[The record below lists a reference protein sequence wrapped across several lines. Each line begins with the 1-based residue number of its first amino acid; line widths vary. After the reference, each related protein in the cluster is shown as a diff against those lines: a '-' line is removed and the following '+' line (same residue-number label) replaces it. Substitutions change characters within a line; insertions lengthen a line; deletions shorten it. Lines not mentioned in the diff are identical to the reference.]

1 MLQFPTEATPFAD
14 FSGVKQKLIECIAAW
29 KNRPSV
35 AQSGE
40 ELETDDVIFTKEE
53 SNDERLA
60 RLFEEAKLDGR
71 FIELDDDDDD
81 DAKRKSGTGPPVVLG
96 STVMISK
103 HDAAPQHNGK
113 RGTVV
118 EVDSATGFFVVELDD
133 AGANRRKQSNRVGKL
148 LRASLTVEA
157 APIDK
162 GDLSLSEK
170 EKRRRQQEA
179 HARTDRQR
187 NAVLAA
193 LPGGIPA
200 TRDDDDHSDDDEDD
214 DSAST
219 APGFSIDCSICER
232 CEELDYSITN
242 DALAE
247 RWASHPVLGAL
258 VCVQCLSEYGDGD
271 AAAWAKTDG
280 SFDNCRWC
288 ADANRVDGEEVYGC
302 AGCAEVF
309 CEHCL
314 RRNLGSA
321 EMKRIALDFA
331 DEWKGPC
338 CTDRTSGLIKA
349 YAEAV
354 LCRKQEE
361 VKQADF
367 SRAETAKA
375 ALLAFVKPQSQAAEA
390 TRTTAA
396 KAKPR
401 QSLSPSTIVLNAAG
415 RQSRGAAQAAAQKL
429 KEQVVISDDDDND
442 DEDEDDDEPLSTFAA
457 ASKRGAPV
465 MREPPQV
472 MISDDD
478 DDKPISTSTAASKR
492 NTAVKREPPQL
503 PVRPGAK
510 AVGSKR
516 MKLKTP
522 KSQKQKKAESS
533 DDASD
538 FDAASSSDEQ
548 AGGAGGS
555 SESEEASNESSAYA
569 SEDDDHPRKRK
580 GKQQTRPKAVHVKRQ
595 SSVKSK
601 DFAARNR
608 GDDVH
613 STPVSSAPPPGR
625 FGYSAARAA
634 AEKEMVENDDLE
646 DIKELFL
653 GAIDFLELP
662 PNPLDHLID
671 LLGGPTKVAE
681 MTGRDKQLVRQ
692 ESGGVAY
699 VKRGRDEGVVG
710 KLKNIAEK
718 DNFMGGRKLVA
729 VISEAASSGISLQ
742 ADRRCTN
749 RRRRMHITLELP
761 WSADKAIQQF
771 GRSHRSNQVSAPVYK
786 LLVTD
791 AGGERR
797 FASSAAKRLMALG
810 ALLRGDAL

>member
-1 MLQFPTEATPFAD
+1 
-14 FSGVKQKLIECIAAW
+14 
-29 KNRPSV
+29 
-35 AQSGE
+35 
-40 ELETDDVIFTKEE
+40 
-53 SNDERLA
+53 
-60 RLFEEAKLDGR
+60 
-71 FIELDDDDDD
+71 
-81 DAKRKSGTGPPVVLG
+81 
-96 STVMISK
+96 MIS
-103 HDAAPQHNGK
+103 D
-113 RGTVV
+113 
-118 EVDSATGFFVVELDD
+118 
-133 AGANRRKQSNRVGKL
+133 
-148 LRASLTVEA
+148 
-157 APIDK
+157 
-162 GDLSLSEK
+162 
-170 EKRRRQQEA
+170 
-179 HARTDRQR
+179 
-187 NAVLAA
+187 
-193 LPGGIPA
+193 
-200 TRDDDDHSDDDEDD
+200 
-214 DSAST
+214 
-219 APGFSIDCSICER
+219 
-232 CEELDYSITN
+232 
-242 DALAE
+242 
-247 RWASHPVLGAL
+247 
-258 VCVQCLSEYGDGD
+258 
-271 AAAWAKTDG
+271 
-280 SFDNCRWC
+280 
-288 ADANRVDGEEVYGC
+288 
-302 AGCAEVF
+302 
-309 CEHCL
+309 
-314 RRNLGSA
+314 
-321 EMKRIALDFA
+321 
-331 DEWKGPC
+331 
-338 CTDRTSGLIKA
+338 
-349 YAEAV
+349 
-354 LCRKQEE
+354 
-361 VKQADF
+361 
-367 SRAETAKA
+367 
-375 ALLAFVKPQSQAAEA
+375 
-390 TRTTAA
+390 
-396 KAKPR
+396 
-401 QSLSPSTIVLNAAG
+401 
-415 RQSRGAAQAAAQKL
+415 
-429 KEQVVISDDDDND
+429 
-442 DEDEDDDEPLSTFAA
+442 
-457 ASKRGAPV
+457 
-465 MREPPQV
+465 
-472 MISDDD
+472 DDD